1 MICLTLSLLLLGSMI
16 DVIFFDIYFHS
27 KTTLIFFISFKL
39 NNHLKKIIMKRTYL
53 LTILIAILSLAV
65 GSAYSQ
71 TKSEN
76 HSALTSHHKIAK
88 DHANAIVNGKSKTLE
103 EHKKHAK
110 DAEENLEMAKKA
122 HENLKSTIKPEDKE
136 KVRLHNEAIEKNH
149 AEATKHISNLKDELN
164 KPKPDV
170 SKAKS
175 HAKQFNNSID
185 KAEKEHQALKK
196 KLESPAT
203 KKP

>member
-1 MICLTLSLLLLGSMI
+1 MISLILLFLSISSVI
-16 DVIFFDIYFHS
+16 DVTFFDVYFHC
-27 KTTLIFFISFKL
+27 KTTMIFFISFKL
-39 NNHLKKIIMKRTYL
+39 NNHLKKIIMKRIYL
-53 LTILIAILSLAV
+53 LTILMAILSLAV

-76 HSALTSHHKIAK
+76 HTALTSHHKIAK
-88 DHANAIVNGKSKTLE
+88 DHANAIVNGKSKTIE

-122 HENLKSTIKPEDKE
+122 HENLKSNIKPEDKE
-136 KVRLHNEAIEKNH
+136 KVKVHNDAIEKYH
-149 AEATKHISNLKDELN
+149 SEATKHVSNLKEELN

-175 HAKQFNNSID
+175 HAKLLSSSIEN
-185 KAEKEHQALKK
+185 AEKEHQSLKK
-196 KLESPAT
+196 KLETSKI